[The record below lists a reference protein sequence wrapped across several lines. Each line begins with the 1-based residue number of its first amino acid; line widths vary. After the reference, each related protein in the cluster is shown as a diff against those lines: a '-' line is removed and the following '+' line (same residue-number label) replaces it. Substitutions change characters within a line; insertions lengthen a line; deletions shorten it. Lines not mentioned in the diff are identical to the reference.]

1 MNRQNA
7 FTLLATFALL
17 FCFTFSCNAKGKDK
31 AKHVVLIGL
40 DGWGAYSLPKAD
52 MPNVKKLMEDSSPL
66 SSNYCVM
73 PVRKQRSAVCM
84 NGTES
89 SI

>member
-1 MNRQNA
+1 MENIMNRQNA

-40 DGWGAYSLPKAD
+40 DGWGA
-52 MPNVKKLMEDSSPL
+52 
-66 SSNYCVM
+66 
-73 PVRKQRSAVCM
+73 
-84 NGTES
+84 
-89 SI
+89 

>member
-40 DGWGAYSLPKAD
+40 DGWELTACL
-52 MPNVKKLMEDSSPL
+52 
-66 SSNYCVM
+66 
-73 PVRKQRSAVCM
+73 KQTCPMSR
-84 NGTES
+84 N
-89 SI
+89 

>member
-40 DGWGAYSLPKAD
+40 DGWGAYSLPKEIGRAH
-52 MPNVKKLMEDSSPL
+52 V
-66 SSNYCVM
+66 
-73 PVRKQRSAVCM
+73 
-84 NGTES
+84 
-89 SI
+89 